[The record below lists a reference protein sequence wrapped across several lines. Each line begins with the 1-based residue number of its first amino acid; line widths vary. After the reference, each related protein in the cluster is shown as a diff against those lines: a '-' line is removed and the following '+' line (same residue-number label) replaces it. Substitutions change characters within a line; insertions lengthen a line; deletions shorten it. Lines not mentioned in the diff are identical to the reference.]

1 MSVTNLVR
9 PYCRACAVQPSEDA
23 TVTSGTSTG
32 TPDLP
37 SRAPVRATLQASPA
51 GVLLW
56 ARRIVQAVR
65 RWIATT
71 GVGLNLTAPEDMPEI
86 AEEQVRSLRVTAVAL
101 AACGMNGL
109 LFVLCDFGARSGT
122 QGGVLAGVMVLA
134 YAVWIVLAVKGA
146 KADWFVRA
154 SVALLSF
161 QGTLWGVFLYHAA
174 EVATARQSNIIV
186 GIAMALVSTPML
198 ASPFVVAVAF
208 WFPVAIGAELAL
220 GWGLIPNDPYLAQ
233 CFVGYELFTLV
244 GIVFINRTLLQK
256 SIGRVR
262 LDAQN
267 ATVSL
272 LLKEYEENAAD
283 WLWETDDDMRARRV
297 TQRFAQ
303 VLGSTADA
311 IDGQPIA
318 DALRLAPGSSDHAHL
333 IGLMRERTAFRDQA
347 VRAFI
352 DSEERWW
359 LLSGRPVSD
368 SKGRPAGYRG
378 VGSDVTEARRA
389 DEATLYLATHDTLT
403 GIANRSV
410 FLERMTSAC
419 SKAGQPDRH
428 FALLMIDLDRFKEIN
443 DDYGHAVG
451 DQILQFVAERLER
464 ENAPGQTVARL
475 GGDEFAL
482 MLPYGSAEQA
492 GALAATLIGALSEPM
507 RVGDT
512 VLTLGASIG
521 VALFPKDGST
531 TTELMRNAD
540 LALYRSKREGKGMH
554 RLFDPA
560 FGEEFE
566 TRMVL
571 LSELKRAVQEGALTV
586 VFQPIIDMANGH
598 VVSMEALCRWNHPAR
613 GAISPAVFIP
623 LAEESGLIIELG
635 YHVLSEACRTAA
647 SWTGSACVSVNLSPL
662 QLKDTLLCERVAT
675 TLAASGLD
683 SSRLELEVTES
694 AWLNGDAQTNEQITR
709 LRGLGVNI
717 VMDDFGT
724 GFSSLSTLHRFDF
737 HGLKI
742 DADFMRNAA
751 SDPKAGAIVR
761 LVAKLARELGIK
773 LTAEGIETET
783 QLACVR
789 AWGIPRAQG
798 YLLGRPQPLV
808 TGETPAAMS
817 GVSVRSPS
825 WGERQQMIA

>member
-1 MSVTNLVR
+1 M
-9 PYCRACAVQPSEDA
+9 
-23 TVTSGTSTG
+23 TSGTSVGSTNIGG
-32 TPDLP
+32 TSIGASDLAGGAPD
-37 SRAPVRATLQASPA
+37 RAALQAWPQRA
-51 GVLLW
+51 LLW
-56 ARRIVQAVR
+56 ARRNVQAAR
-65 RWIATT
+65 RWAGAA
-71 GVGLNLTAPEDMPEI
+71 GVGLNLAAPEDMPEI
-86 AEEQVRSLRVTAVAL
+86 AEEQVRSLRITAVAL

-109 LFVLCDFGARSGT
+109 LFVMCDFGARSGI
-122 QGGVLAGVMVLA
+122 QGGVLACVMVLT
-134 YAVWIVLAVKGA
+134 YAIWILIAVKGA

-161 QGTLWGVFLYHAA
+161 QGTLWGVLLYHAA
-174 EVATARQSNIIV
+174 EVATARQSNLIV

-198 ASPFVVAVAF
+198 AAPFVVALAF
-208 WFPVAIGAELAL
+208 WLPVAVGAEWALA
-220 GWGLIPNDPYLAQ
+220 WGLSPSDPYLAQ

-272 LLKEYEENAAD
+272 LLKDYEENAAD
-283 WLWETDDDMRARRV
+283 WLWETDDDMRARHV

-303 VLGSTADA
+303 VLGSSVDA
-311 IDGQPIA
+311 VDGQPIA
-318 DALRLAPGSSDHAHL
+318 DALSLTHGSSDHAHL
-333 IGLMRERTAFRDQA
+333 MGLMRERSAFRDQA

-352 DSEERWW
+352 DGEERWW
-359 LLSGRPVSD
+359 LLSGRPVTD

-419 SKAGQPDRH
+419 SKAGQADTQ
-428 FALLMIDLDRFKEIN
+428 FALLMVDLDRFKEIN

-464 ENAPGQTVARL
+464 ENASGQTVARL

-482 MLPYGSAEQA
+482 MLPCAGAEQA
-492 GALAATLIGALSEPM
+492 GALADSLIAALSEPM
-507 RVGDT
+507 RVGDA
-512 VLTLGASIG
+512 VLSLGASIG

-540 LALYRSKREGKGMH
+540 LALYRSKREGKGKH
-554 RLFDPA
+554 RLFDPV

-571 LSELKRAVQEGALTV
+571 LSELKRAVQERALSV
-586 VFQPIIDMANGH
+586 VFQPIIDMATGAA
-598 VVSMEALCRWNHPAR
+598 VSMEALCRWKHPSR

-623 LAEESGLIIELG
+623 LAEESGLIAELG
-635 YHVLSEACRTAA
+635 YHVLAEACRTAA
-647 SWTGSACVSVNLSPL
+647 GWAGSACVSVNLSPL
-662 QLKDTLLCERVAT
+662 QLKDLSLCERVAT
-675 TLAASGLD
+675 TLEAAGLD
-683 SSRLELEVTES
+683 PARLELEVTES
-694 AWLNGDAQTNEQITR
+694 AWLNGDIQTNEQITR
-709 LRGLGVNI
+709 LQGLGVNI

-798 YLLGRPQPLV
+798 FLLGRPQPLAL
-808 TGETPAAMS
+808 GETPAGMS
-817 GVSVRSPS
+817 GVSARSPS
-825 WGERQQMIA
+825 WGERRQMIA

>member
-1 MSVTNLVR
+1 M
-9 PYCRACAVQPSEDA
+9 
-23 TVTSGTSTG
+23 TSASTEAS
-32 TPDLP
+32 DLP
-37 SRAPVRATLQASPA
+37 GGAPAQAMRQAWPAVALRRAGRLLQSSR
-51 GVLLW
+51 
-56 ARRIVQAVR
+56 RRIEAAAV
-65 RWIATT
+65 AL
-71 GVGLNLTAPEDMPEI
+71 GLSVPEDMPEL
-86 AEEQVRSLRVTAVAL
+86 AEEQVRGLRVTAVAL
-101 AACGMNGL
+101 AACGMNGVL
-109 LFVLCDFGARSGT
+109 LAMCDFGAR
-122 QGGVLAGVMVLA
+122 AGVVGGLLACTLVLA
-134 YAVWIVLAVKGA
+134 YALWIILAVKGGRA
-146 KADWFVRA
+146 GWFVRA
-154 SVALLSF
+154 SVVLLSV
-161 QGTLWGVFLYHAA
+161 QGTLWAVFLYHVAG
-174 EVATARQSNIIV
+174 VATARQSNIVV

-198 ASPFVVAVAF
+198 AAPFVVAVAF
-208 WFPVAIGAELAL
+208 WIPVSIGAELAL
-220 GWGLIPNDPYLAQ
+220 GWGLNPSDPYLAH
-233 CFVGYELFTLV
+233 CFVGYEVFTLV

-272 LLKEYEENAAD
+272 LLREYEENAAD
-283 WLWETDDDMRARRV
+283 WLWETDDDMRARHV

-303 VLGSTADA
+303 VLGSSVDA
-311 IDGQPIA
+311 LEGTPIA
-318 DALRLAPGSSDHAHL
+318 DALRVLPGSSDHLRL
-333 IGLMRERTAFRDQA
+333 IGLMRERNAFRDQA

-352 DSEERWW
+352 DGEERWW
-359 LLSGRPVSD
+359 LLSGRPVTD
-368 SKGRPAGYRG
+368 LQGRPSGYRG

-410 FLERMTSAC
+410 FLERMTAAC
-419 SKAGQPDRH
+419 SKAGQADTR
-428 FALLMIDLDRFKEIN
+428 FALLMVDLDRFKEIN

-464 ENAPGQTVARL
+464 ENAARKTVARL

-482 MLPYGSAEQA
+482 MLPHADAERA
-492 GALAATLIGALSEPM
+492 GALAASLIAALSEPM
-507 RVGDT
+507 HVGEA
-512 VLTLGASIG
+512 VLSVGASIG
-521 VALFPKDGST
+521 VALFPKDGGT

-540 LALYRSKREGKGMH
+540 LALYRSKREGRGRH
-554 RLFDPA
+554 LLFDSA

-586 VFQPIIDMANGH
+586 AFQPIIDMATGH
-598 VVSMEALCRWNHPAR
+598 ANSMEALCRWNHPAR

-635 YHVLSEACRTAA
+635 YHVLVEACRAAA
-647 SWTGSACVSVNLSPL
+647 SWPSSACVSVNLSPL
-662 QLKDTLLCERVAT
+662 QLKDPTLCERVAT
-675 TLAASGLD
+675 TLAACALEPC
-683 SSRLELEVTES
+683 RLELEVTES

-709 LRGLGVNI
+709 LQGLGVNI
-717 VMDDFGT
+717 VMDDFGS

-798 YLLGRPQPLV
+798 YLLGRPQPLAA
-808 TGETPAAMS
+808 GEVPASMCS
-817 GVSVRSPS
+817 LSVRPPT
-825 WGERQQMIA
+825 WNGRQQTVALRA

>member
-1 MSVTNLVR
+1 M
-9 PYCRACAVQPSEDA
+9 
-23 TVTSGTSTG
+23 TSGTSVDSTSIG
-32 TPDLP
+32 VASIGASDLAGGAPD
-37 SRAPVRATLQASPA
+37 RAALQAWPQRA
-51 GVLLW
+51 LLW
-56 ARRIVQAVR
+56 ARRNVQAAR
-65 RWIATT
+65 HLAGAA
-71 GVGLNLTAPEDMPEI
+71 GVGLNLAAPEDMPEI
-86 AEEQVRSLRVTAVAL
+86 AEEQVRSLRITAVAL

-109 LFVLCDFGARSGT
+109 LFVMCDFGARLGA
-122 QGGVLAGVMVLA
+122 QGGGLACVMVLT
-134 YAVWIVLAVKGA
+134 YATWILIAAKGA

-161 QGTLWGVFLYHAA
+161 QGTLWGVLLYHAA
-174 EVATARQSNIIV
+174 EVATARQSNLIV

-198 ASPFVVAVAF
+198 AAPFVVAVAF
-208 WFPVAIGAELAL
+208 WLPVAVGAEWAL
-220 GWGLIPNDPYLAQ
+220 GWGLSPSDPYLAQ

-283 WLWETDDDMRARRV
+283 WLWETDDDMRARHV

-303 VLGSTADA
+303 VLGSSVDA
-311 IDGQPIA
+311 VDGQPIV
-318 DALRLAPGSSDHAHL
+318 DALSLTHGSSDHAHL
-333 IGLMRERTAFRDQA
+333 MGLMRERSAFRDHA
-347 VRAFI
+347 ARAFI
-352 DSEERWW
+352 DGEERWW
-359 LLSGRPVSD
+359 LLSGRPVTD

-419 SKAGQPDRH
+419 SKAGQADTQ
-428 FALLMIDLDRFKEIN
+428 FALLMVDLDRFKEIN

-464 ENAPGQTVARL
+464 ENARGQTVARL

-482 MLPYGSAEQA
+482 MLPCDGAEQA
-492 GALAATLIGALSEPM
+492 SALADSLIAALSEPM
-507 RVGDT
+507 RVGDA
-512 VLTLGASIG
+512 VLSLGASIG

-540 LALYRSKREGKGMH
+540 LALYRSKREGKGKH
-554 RLFDPA
+554 RLFDPV
-560 FGEEFE
+560 FGAEFE

-571 LSELKRAVQEGALTV
+571 LSELKRAVQESALSV
-586 VFQPIIDMANGH
+586 MFQPIIDMATGDA
-598 VVSMEALCRWNHPAR
+598 VSMEALCRWDHPSR

-623 LAEESGLIIELG
+623 LAEESGLIAELG
-635 YHVLSEACRTAA
+635 YHVLAEACRTAA
-647 SWTGSACVSVNLSPL
+647 GWAGSACVSVNLSPL
-662 QLKDTLLCERVAT
+662 QLKDLSLCERVAS
-675 TLAASGLD
+675 TLAAAGLD
-683 SSRLELEVTES
+683 PARLELEVTES
-694 AWLNGDAQTNEQITR
+694 AWLNGDSQTNEQITR
-709 LRGLGVNI
+709 LQGLGVNI

-798 YLLGRPQPLV
+798 FLLGRPQPLV
-808 TGETPAAMS
+808 IGETPAGMS
-817 GVSVRSPS
+817 GVSVQSPRR
-825 WGERQQMIA
+825 GGRRQMIA